1 MTRFNWTPERL
12 AILRRLYLEEK
23 RGPVEIA
30 RMIGDGCNEVTIS
43 SAVRIHGMKRPRTAS
58 IGFNWTAD
66 AEATLRRLYQDPNVT
81 CAHIAQRIGNGCTDR
96 AVVRKAAALKL
107 SSPRRHKP
115 GPRNWSQALR
125 IERVPEAKR
134 RFVGWF
140 INAGWPPREVVRL
153 FDLSPE
159 QVAA

>member
-12 AILRRLYLEEK
+12 ATLRRLYLDEK

-30 RMIGDGCNEVTIS
+30 RIIGDGCNEVTIS

-58 IGFNWTAD
+58 VGFNWTPE

-81 CAHIAQRIGNGCTDR
+81 CGYIAQRIGNGCTDR

-107 SSPRRHKP
+107 SSPRSHKP
-115 GPRNWSQALR
+115 GPRKWSQVVR
-125 IERVPEAKR
+125 IDRVPEEKR

-140 INAGWPPREVVRL
+140 LEAGWRPREVARL
-153 FDLSPE
+153 FDLSLE